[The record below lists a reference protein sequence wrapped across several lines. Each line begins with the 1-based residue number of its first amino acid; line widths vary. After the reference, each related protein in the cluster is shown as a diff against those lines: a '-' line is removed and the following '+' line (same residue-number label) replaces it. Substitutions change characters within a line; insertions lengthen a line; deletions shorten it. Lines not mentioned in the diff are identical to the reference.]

1 MIGDEH
7 GNVAVLGERECSMQ
21 RRHQKLIEEAPSPSI
36 TDKQRRK
43 LLKTALRAAKSVEY
57 SSVGTFEFLL
67 DKTGEFYFIE
77 ANTRIQVEHPVT
89 EFVMSIDLIQEQ
101 IRISAGEKLGLPALD
116 MQPRGHSIECRI
128 NAEDA
133 DTFMPA
139 PGRIESVTFPGG
151 PGVRVDSAVYPGYVI
166 PPYYDSL
173 LAKVIVCGKTRDEA
187 IEKMKRTLEF
197 SRISGTKTNIPLH
210 LKILQDPEFRDG
222 TYTTSFMDRYFPK
235 RDRTPEK

>member
-1 MIGDEH
+1 M
-7 GNVAVLGERECSMQ
+7 
-21 RRHQKLIEEAPSPSI
+21 
-36 TDKQRRK
+36 
-43 LLKTALRAAKSVEY
+43 
-57 SSVGTFEFLL
+57 
-67 DKTGEFYFIE
+67 
-77 ANTRIQVEHPVT
+77 
-89 EFVMSIDLIQEQ
+89 
-101 IRISAGEKLGLPALD
+101 
-116 MQPRGHSIECRI
+116 
-128 NAEDA
+128 
-133 DTFMPA
+133 
-139 PGRIESVTFPGG
+139 
-151 PGVRVDSAVYPGYVI
+151 RVDSAVYPGYVI